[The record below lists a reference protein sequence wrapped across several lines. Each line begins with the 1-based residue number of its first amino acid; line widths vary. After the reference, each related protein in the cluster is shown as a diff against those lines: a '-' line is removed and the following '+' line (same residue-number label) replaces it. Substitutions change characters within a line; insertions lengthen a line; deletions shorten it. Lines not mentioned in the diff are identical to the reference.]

1 MNSSK
6 AKSCLVLLFWITSS
20 VFGGF
25 AQPAKAS
32 DIIPPNNIV
41 IVPGTAAEKMV
52 LENLS
57 ESWVEN
63 GVRITTGFFEYKL
76 PLLTNAPFVLD
87 FDTSGPCL
95 AEVSLGGEM
104 MYQVFS
110 SGLEPGNAKDHI
122 RRQIRI
128 EQPANNPFIIRFTR
142 TKGASSP
149 FYMLR
154 FSVLRQI
161 ELYPGTA
168 VELARLV
175 DGGSSSLP
183 NGGGRLIPAGTQI
196 SYTLKDFPSS
206 DTICL
211 VENEGNA
218 SILLDGVKLD
228 PISEMTGTRIFRF
241 NPVKTEDSRISVKA
255 DTPSRL
261 VRISFYF
268 SFNNIDPTSEL
279 GKVLGKGKTDVAG
292 VSLEENLEIKNLV
305 KGQIFAAFA
314 SDPKSLTIEGSTFS
328 TRQGFAWCT
337 APQGDTFKVIG
348 KGEIYSW
355 SLDSDPDSDSLPTSY
370 ETFIGTDPN
379 FGDTDRDT
387 ISDGKDMFP
396 LDADNDGLNDEV
408 ENFMGSSR
416 SSFDTNS
423 DAIADGLGLE
433 GASRVDVCSRI
444 TDKLTPGA
452 KFLDVENPALLATC
466 RLFGNSSLVIP
477 FQEILL
483 TRTPETVLDSWISKA
498 SGAYGILL
506 DDCSV
511 SKEYWTDPA
520 FIDTYQIWSKR
531 IWSDPFA
538 DDDAAFKLGQFCTQ
552 RITELIDLAKAK
564 TSATG
569 LKLAVSIPSLS
580 ADSFTISENLSGL
593 DRIIITSTD
602 RPESFQDGL
611 ADGQMIGQ
619 QMFVHLPE
627 GIAPD
632 HARSYISG
640 LIAASNFRGT
650 SSSDTC
656 QLFLSKTI
664 GSDQSGF
671 IQLTT
676 DSTYWVP
683 KLDHSY
689 AHKIWTLEL
698 YNQETSVRPCPIER
712 IGSGKVAL
720 LDEST
725 TIPTFEQA
733 MKIAEWVR
741 QGGSLLV
748 YNSPSRFSKLAWWGE
763 RSTLGKEISLLLGIK
778 DIESEKIMKGGA
790 GNIMLTTV
798 EPTSSVPRFFTDIIE
813 SLPKPPCYYC
823 PPGIEAV
830 ESGFVSV
837 KYLQKQDLPRF
848 ANPIFVPLEQNRF
861 PYVITSTCAV
871 PWLGKTDTRIMIL
884 AQSRAGQAN
893 TIAIGLSG
901 EPKAITSTRGFTS
914 VFQNGVLVLSFTGA
928 DGGVVF
934 AIDTSEALDLK
945 AVNCTVSP
953 SSFVYGDSFTIMAAI
968 QNVSKI
974 PASQFS
980 VTFHVDSP
988 VREKQIK
995 RVLIPMLAPKQFINI
1010 SFEVPPM
1017 IEPGDHR
1024 IFAVIVADGELNL
1037 SNNTTYCDFTVKA
1050 KAKERKITMRIGSQT
1065 ATIDGKETTL
1075 SSPPYIESGRTMVPF
1090 RFIAEALDAQVSWDQ
1105 SEKMVT
1111 IVKGD
1116 VTIYL
1121 WIGRSYA
1128 IVHGDMVNLTSPPAL
1143 KNGKTFVPMRFISE
1157 ALGAKVD
1164 WEPLSQTVTVSMVLN
1179 Q

>member
-20 VFGGF
+20 VFGGIS
-25 AQPAKAS
+25 QPATAS
-32 DIIPPNNIV
+32 DIVPPNNIV
-41 IVPGTAAEKMV
+41 IVPGTAAEKLV
-52 LENLS
+52 LVNS
-57 ESWVEN
+57 SDSWVEN
-63 GVRITTGFFEYKL
+63 GVRITNDFFEYKL
-76 PLLTNAPFVLD
+76 PLLTTAPFVLD

-95 AEVSLGGEM
+95 VEVSLGGEL

-128 EQPANNPFIIRFTR
+128 EQPANNPFIVRFTR

-168 VELARLV
+168 VELARLA

-183 NGGGRLIPAGTQI
+183 SGGGRLIPAGTQI

-206 DTICL
+206 ETLCL

-218 SILLDGVKLD
+218 SILLDGIKLD
-228 PISEMTGTRIFRF
+228 PISEEAGTRIFKF
-241 NPVKTEDSRISVKA
+241 NPVKTEDSKISVKA

-261 VRISFYF
+261 IRTSFYF
-268 SFNNIDPTSEL
+268 SFQNIDPTSEL
-279 GKVLGKGKTDVAG
+279 GKILGKGKTDVSG
-292 VSLEENLEIKNLV
+292 VSLEDGFEVKNLL
-305 KGQIFAAFA
+305 KGQIFSAFA
-314 SDPKSLTIEGSTFS
+314 SDPASLTIEGSTFN
-328 TRQGFAWCT
+328 TKHGFAWCT
-337 APQGDTFKVIG
+337 APQTDSFKITG
-348 KGEIYSW
+348 KGDIYSW
-355 SLDSDPDSDSLPTSY
+355 SLESDPDSDSLPTSF
-370 ETFIGTDPN
+370 ETLIGTDPT

-387 ISDGKDMFP
+387 ILDGKDMFP

-423 DAIADGLGLE
+423 DAIADGLGLD
-433 GASRVDVCSRI
+433 GASRVEVCSRI
-444 TDKLTPGA
+444 TDTITPGA

-477 FQEILL
+477 FKELL
-483 TRTPETVLDSWISKA
+483 LSRTPETVLDSWIAKA

-511 SKEYWTDPA
+511 SKEYWADPA

-531 IWSDPFA
+531 IWADPSA
-538 DDDAAFKLGQFCTQ
+538 DDDAAYKLGQFCTQ
-552 RITELIDLAKAK
+552 RVSELIDLARAK
-564 TSATG
+564 TAAAG

-580 ADSFTISENLSGL
+580 ADNYSIGENLSSL
-593 DRIIITSTD
+593 DRVIITATN
-602 RPESFQDGL
+602 RAESFQDGL
-611 ADGQMIGQ
+611 ADGQMIGL
-619 QMFVHLPE
+619 QMFVHLPD

-640 LIAASNFRGT
+640 LIAAGNFRGT
-650 SSSDTC
+650 SSADTS
-656 QLFLSKTI
+656 QLYLAKTI

-676 DSTYWVP
+676 GSTYWVP

-698 YNQETSVRPCPIER
+698 YNQETSVRPCPVER
-712 IGSGKVAL
+712 IGSAKVAL

-733 MKIAEWVR
+733 LKIAEWIR

-748 YNSPSRFSKLAWWGE
+748 YNGPSRFSKLTWWGE

-778 DIESEKIMKGGA
+778 DIESEKVMKGGT
-790 GNIMLTTV
+790 GNIMLTSV

-848 ANPIFVPLEQNRF
+848 ANPVYVPLEQNRF
-861 PYVITSTCAV
+861 PYIITSTCSV
-871 PWLGKTDTRIMIL
+871 PWLGKYDSKITVL
-884 AQSRAGQAN
+884 AQSRGGQAN
-893 TIAIGLSG
+893 IVAIGLSG
-901 EPKAITSTRGFTS
+901 EPKAITSTREFTS
-914 VFQNGVLVLSFTGA
+914 VFQNGVLVLSFTGS

-945 AVNCTVSP
+945 ATNCTVSP
-953 SSFVYGDSFTIMAAI
+953 SSFVYGDTFTVMAAI

-988 VREKQIK
+988 EREKQIK
-995 RVLIPMLAPKQFINI
+995 RVIVPMLAPKQFINI

-1017 IEPGDHR
+1017 VEPGDHR
-1024 IFAVIVADGELNL
+1024 IFAVVVADGELNL

-1050 KAKERKITMRIGSQT
+1050 KAKERKIVMRIGSQT
-1065 ATIDGKETTL
+1065 ATIDDKETTL

-1116 VTIYL
+1116 ITIYL
-1121 WIGRSYA
+1121 WIGRNYA
-1128 IVHGDMVNLTSPPAL
+1128 IVHGDMVNLTAPPVL

-1179 Q
+1179 